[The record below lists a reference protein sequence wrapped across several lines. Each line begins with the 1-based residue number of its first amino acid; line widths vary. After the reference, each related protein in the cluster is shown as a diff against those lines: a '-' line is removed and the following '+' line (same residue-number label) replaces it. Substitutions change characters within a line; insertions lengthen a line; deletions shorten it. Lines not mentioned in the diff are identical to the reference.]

1 MPRIYIEWLEGR
13 SREKRDLL
21 AKKITENF
29 MEILDLKANQITIV
43 FKENRPEMLYKASIS
58 YDKLTIKVKQ

>member
-1 MPRIYIEWLEGR
+1 MPRIYVEWLEGR

-29 MEILDLKANQITIV
+29 MKILDLKANQITIV
-43 FKENRPEMLYKASIS
+43 FKENRPEMQYKASIS
-58 YDKLTIKVKQ
+58 YDKLNIKVK